1 MAQAIGIANG
11 EIDEAAQPRPA
22 EGGGGGG
29 VLRWLNPWKTKE
41 VEARGRGEEG
51 RRALLS
57 HALGVVAG
65 AEPRVWFALRVEP
78 SPSSYPNPNP
88 KPSPKPNPNANL
100 TRFELR
106 VEP

>member
-1 MAQAIGIANG
+1 MLEQHAADGAFARAAMAQAIGIANG
-11 EIDEAAQPRPA
+11 EIDEAAEPRPG

-29 VLRWLNPWKTKE
+29 VLSWLNPWKTKE

-65 AEPRVWFALRVEP
+65 AEPRVWFELLVEP
-78 SPSSYPNPNP
+78 
-88 KPSPKPNPNANL
+88 
-100 TRFELR
+100 
-106 VEP
+106 

>member
-1 MAQAIGIANG
+1 MLQANLG
-11 EIDEAAQPRPA
+11 EFDR
-22 EGGGGGG
+22 
-29 VLRWLNPWKTKE
+29 KTKE

-78 SPSSYPNPNP
+78 
-88 KPSPKPNPNANL
+88 
-100 TRFELR
+100 
-106 VEP
+106 